1 MKRTFADLHLRV
13 NHNDTAV
20 AQELIGKAAELGYR
34 LIAIPFSLE
43 TRETETEKLRAVCLD
58 AKIDFASRID
68 LYPKTKNQLTHL
80 LRKLRR
86 RFELV
91 GVVCENKEV
100 ARQAA
105 KDRRVDLLSFQ
116 SLDYRS
122 RFFDWAEAELASSS
136 LAALEIDI
144 KPLFVLEGP
153 PRVRLLSCLRR
164 EVSIAKEFHV
174 PVIISSGAS
183 NRQLLRKPREI
194 AAFASLFGLSEVT
207 ALDAV
212 STNPSTIVRRNRE
225 KLSQGFVAP
234 GIRVVK
240 EGRDC

>member
-68 LYPKTKNQLTHL
+68 LYPKTKDQLTHL

-164 EVSIAKEFHV
+164 EVSIAKEFNV
-174 PVIISSGAS
+174 PVIISNGAS

-212 STNPSTIVRRNRE
+212 STNPSKIVRRNRE
-225 KLSQGFVAP
+225 KLSKGFVAP

>member
-1 MKRTFADLHLRV
+1 MKRAFVDLHLRV
-13 NHNDTAV
+13 NPNDAAV
-20 AQELIGKAAELGYR
+20 AREVIGKAAELGYR

-43 TRETETEKLRAVCLD
+43 TRETEAEKLREICLN

-68 LYPKTKNQLTHL
+68 LYPRTKDQLTHL

-136 LAALEIDI
+136 LAALEIDL
-144 KPLFVLEGP
+144 KPLLVLEGP
-153 PRVRLLSCLRR
+153 SRVRLLSCLRR
-164 EVSIAKEFHV
+164 EVSIANEFHV
-174 PVIISSGAS
+174 PVIISSGVS
-183 NRQLLRKPREI
+183 SRQLLRKPREM

-212 STNPSTIVRRNRE
+212 SINPLAIVRRNRE
-225 KLSQGFVAP
+225 KLSRGFVAP